1 MLADSVEA
9 ISRTLSDTSPA
20 NLRLMIERAIKDVVD
35 DDQLDECALTIGD
48 LSKISEAFLSVLS
61 GMHHQRI
68 EYPESTEK
76 SGTDVEANLPDE
88 DSSSKFSDQTY
99 H

>member
-9 ISRTLSDTSPA
+9 ISRTLSDTSPT
-20 NLRLMIERAIKDVVD
+20 NLRVMIQRAIKDVVD

-48 LSKISEAFLSVLS
+48 LSKISEAFLSVLA

-68 EYPESTEK
+68 EYPDSTEK
-76 SGTDVEANLPDE
+76 SGTDVEASLPDE